1 MTETPIYSSLINY
14 VSENNIRLHMPGHIG
29 KVENL
34 VEELQSVAALDIT
47 EVPGIDD
54 LHLPDGAIKKGL
66 HLLAKA
72 YGANESLFLVNG
84 ASSGVQA
91 IFLALAT
98 AGQRILIPRNS
109 HRSFYTGFVLS
120 GLWPEYLSG
129 EIEPTTGL
137 TVSVDPYEVEQA
149 LNQFPDITGVF
160 LTSPSYYGT
169 TVEVKEI
176 VESCRQ
182 KKVPLFVDEA
192 HGSHFPFHPDYP
204 TPALKAGADAVVNGL
219 HKSLPVFNQG
229 ASLHMADTCKLTEE
243 IKRAVSLVTTTS
255 PSFPILASIDL
266 ARALMEREGSS
277 LLDQALNL
285 SSKYKNKINTIKG
298 LKCLTGEFKDIK
310 GVSEVDPLK
319 ILVVIDKLSINGFEL
334 ADILRYHHNIQ
345 VELAEQAAILAM
357 FSIFHTEADW
367 AGFYQA
373 LEKVAIRYYTGRA
386 RSYSKYVLP
395 LPPVVLSPRQA
406 YFSRKRTIKLQ
417 ESLGLIAG
425 EMVAAYPPGI
435 PALLAGELITR
446 EVLEYLLYLRTSDV
460 SFQGPRDKALINIDI
475 IEQPEVERLT

>member
-29 KVENL
+29 KAEKL
-34 VEELQSVAALDIT
+34 AEELQLVAAIDIT

-54 LHLPDGAIKKGL
+54 LHLPEGAIKKSL
-66 HLLAKA
+66 ELLAKA
-72 YGANESLFLVNG
+72 YQANQSLFLVNG

-109 HRSFYTGFVLS
+109 HRSFYTGLVLS

-137 TVSVDPYEVEQA
+137 TVSVDPYEIEQA
-149 LNQFPDITGVF
+149 LNRFPDITGVF

-169 TVEVKEI
+169 TLKVKEI
-176 VESCRQ
+176 VELCKQ

-229 ASLHMADTCKLTEE
+229 ASLHMASTCEFTAE

-255 PSFPILASIDL
+255 PSFPILASIDY
-266 ARALMEREGSS
+266 ARALMEREGGS
-277 LLDQALNL
+277 LLDQALYL
-285 SSKYKNKINTIKG
+285 SIKYKKKINTIKG
-298 LKCLTGEFKDIK
+298 LRCLTGEFKDIR

-319 ILVVIDKLSINGFEL
+319 VLVVIDKLSINGFEL
-334 ADILRYHHNIQ
+334 ADILRHHHKIQ
-345 VELAEQAAILAM
+345 VELAETVSILAM

-367 AGFYQA
+367 AKFYQA
-373 LEKVAIRYYTGRA
+373 LDRLARRYYTGRD
-386 RSYSKYVLP
+386 RLSSQYVLP

-406 YFSRKRTIKLQ
+406 YFSPKRTIRLR

-435 PALLAGELITR
+435 PALLPGELITQ
-446 EVLEYLLYLRTSDV
+446 EVLEYLLYLRDSDV
-460 SFQGPRDKALINIDI
+460 SLQGPRDKALINIDI
-475 IEQPEVERLT
+475 IE